1 MPVAVLGFFAPQTT
15 VSASS
20 QQLTNGNFVA
30 NGGGWVGPT
39 GGNSC
44 SQGLPS
50 IGGWNGQNGLVFS
63 YSQGSV
69 SQQVSVPTPSTLTLS
84 FTVAGPWGG
93 TYTAT
98 VSDNNETASTGL
110 QTAGVSENK
119 TLEVTTTEPG
129 ETVTVIFSGKDSL
142 FWAGCYGPV
151 INSASLMAEAIQTP
165 PTTTSTTIPQG
176 SYSGGGCGPYSP
188 KYVTGATGFGG
199 WGTGPFTD
207 DSNFGAVAVF
217 AGLIQPGESAWLEL
231 YDVNIYPSYVGGT
244 SNGVTMSDWGGEW
257 CGFNIRLFGTTTTTT
272 TPPTTTIPNF
282 LGVPQNVTV
291 AETDTGILVDW
302 EASTTDTGVSPERYA
317 ISWSVNGS
325 GWGVATGNVGDPNAL
340 ATEMFLSRQLFES
353 TGGLDVEYTFTVRA
367 DNDTNGVYSQTSDGI
382 AFTVS
387 APPPPT
393 TTTQPAPTEPPT
405 TPAPE
410 PEPELPVVT
419 EPPAPEPVLP
429 PDTQP
434 EQPVETDPPVEQ
446 PTDTEPPIEQPEE
459 PTPPSE
465 EEVVN
470 DLLSNE
476 LSPEE
481 FADAVSDVL
490 SEAGSEEELVSVAT
504 ELLAAD
510 LDPEQ
515 FAAVVDEVFS
525 AELSDEAFAEVLDA
539 VFDEPLSD
547 EEFASVIDA
556 ILDEPISDEAF
567 DELIDALGS
576 DTVSDE
582 QVIEAVDAIIENGI
596 SESQSISIATS
607 GEVLESIT
615 GDQANEI
622 FDAVPVDALSD
633 EEATAIVAAVQ
644 DAPKEIKSAF
654 QEQINVF
661 GGQFD
666 IYIPIDSVI
675 SVGERRVVIAAGA
688 VVAVAPAPVITRRR

>member
-30 NGGGWVGPT
+30 GQGGWVGPT

-50 IGGWNGQNGLVFS
+50 IGGWNSQNGLVFS

-98 VSDNNETASTGL
+98 VSDNNQTVSTGL

-151 INSASLMAEAIQTP
+151 VTSASLTSALSVPAFSVWAEAPEGSEATLTAPDGTTFTGLSFLSYGTP
-165 PTTTSTTIPQG
+165 SGADGAYQINPNCHATLTEQEITDLVVGKSVFTI
-176 SYSGGGCGPYSP
+176 
-188 KYVTGATGFGG
+188 A
-199 WGTGPFTD
+199 
-207 DSNFGAVAVF
+207 A
-217 AGLIQPGESAWLEL
+217 
-231 YDVNIYPSYVGGT
+231 
-244 SNGVTMSDWGGEW
+244 SNG
-257 CGFNIRLFGTTTTTT
+257 LFGDPCPGTYKILKIVATHTEP

-291 AETDTGILVDW
+291 TETDTGILVDW

-382 AFTVS
+382 TFTVS

-410 PEPELPVVT
+410 PEPELPIVT

-446 PTDTEPPIEQPEE
+446 PTDTEPPVEQPDE
-459 PTPPSE
+459 PTPPSD

-525 AELSDEAFAEVLDA
+525 AELSDEAFAEILNA

-547 EEFASVIDA
+547 EEFTSVIDA

-567 DELIDALGS
+567 DELIDVLGS

-582 QVIEAVDAIIENGI
+582 QVIEAVDAIIENGL

-622 FDAVPVDALSD
+622 FDAVPVDALSE